1 LLLLLQMR
9 SPTTSFADKN
19 SVQRLAGDSLPSQAH
34 VTAFNVQV
42 RWLKHTTWASW
53 GWAKYFT
60 AAAQDLSAHGHK
72 ALRHARSAIWCAP
85 VQLFCCCSWHWCLH
99 CSCALCL
106 LCCLQF
112 SQQQGNRCRSVL
124 SFVAKE
130 SVDLLIIGLY
140 KANSRRKGLALKGN
154 ALALASRCAWQV
166 VAHSAPSVFALTQ
179 PVDPTTMKAH
189 T

>member
-1 LLLLLQMR
+1 
-9 SPTTSFADKN
+9 
-19 SVQRLAGDSLPSQAH
+19 
-34 VTAFNVQV
+34 
-42 RWLKHTTWASW
+42 
-53 GWAKYFT
+53 
-60 AAAQDLSAHGHK
+60 
-72 ALRHARSAIWCAP
+72 
-85 VQLFCCCSWHWCLH
+85 
-99 CSCALCL
+99 
-106 LCCLQF
+106 LQF

-179 PVDPTTMKAH
+179 PSGPHNNESAYLS
-189 T
+189 